1 MKKFYL
7 FILPVIVSFAAN
19 AQTFMTANAQDIALY
34 PQQNE
39 SRNAMNLSGIWKFK
53 KDTAGVGE
61 KEQWFNGLTHAV
73 SIAVPGSYNEQ
84 MEDSRDYLSLVWYE
98 QRAFVPKS
106 WAGQKIF
113 IRVGSASYAA
123 KIWVNGKPVGMHEG
137 GHLPFAFDIS
147 NDVSVNA
154 ENLIVIQTEN
164 ELKPT
169 RVPTGNLGS
178 GGMFSNNP
186 KTNYDFFPYAGLE
199 RAVWLYSIP
208 QNGIGD
214 ITTKTIVNDGSTTVS
229 VLIKKYGSVK
239 KAAVK
244 LNGDN
249 TTEQSLLDFSGD
261 EATAVIKVPNPH
273 LWSTDDPYLYQLT
286 VSAGTDVY
294 HLNIGIRTVSVT
306 NKQLLLNGK
315 PVFLKGFGK
324 HEDFPIFGKGL
335 AGPVM
340 VKDYS
345 LLKWVGANSYRTSH
359 YPYDEEY
366 MMMADRE
373 GILIIDEIPA
383 VGLIFA
389 DGEANADIRKETCK
403 KQIRELVAR
412 DKNHPSVIIW
422 SLANEPF
429 PKNMN
434 FGSGKDAPADAY
446 SLNFFKE
453 LYRTAKEADDTRPVT
468 IVGLQGGPSEWLGAM
483 DLMCINRYYGWYTQ
497 PGDIKNGV
505 KLFSQELDDL
515 HLKYNKPIIVTEFG
529 ADTYAG
535 MHTDQQEM
543 FTEEFQKDFIKAY
556 LECADTKD
564 FVAGMHVWAFADF
577 KTSQGIIRFGG
588 MNYKGVFTRDRKPK
602 LAAYYLR
609 SKWNVTH

>member
-19 AQTFMTANAQDIALY
+19 AQAFMTANAQDIALY

-84 MEDSRDYLSLVWYE
+84 MEDSRDYLGLVWYE

-214 ITTKTIVNDGSTTVS
+214 ITTKTIVNDGSATVS

-261 EATAVIKVPNPH
+261 EATAVIKVPNPR

-286 VSAGTDVY
+286 VIAGTDVY
-294 HLNIGIRTVSVT
+294 HLNIGIRSVSVT

-389 DGEANADIRKETCK
+389 DGEANVDIRKETCK

-609 SKWNVTH
+609 SKWNLTH